1 MSASRFSTV
10 AEAEHVADTPRFANH
25 SLTKSDAEALY
36 QLAVTDS
43 LTGCYNR
50 RFFEDVIDRELERH
64 RRYGIPLSVLFVDV
78 DRFKAVNDSLGHE
91 AGDRVLRSIADF
103 LKQHVRRSDYVFR
116 WGGDEFLILI
126 WGNEHQ
132 AIQMRVE
139 LKAVFEAAKETSALP
154 RSIGLS
160 IGCAEVEPDTTDIA
174 AVIRDADQRMY
185 EDKRAAR
192 E

>member
-1 MSASRFSTV
+1 MGPCPFCAEAIHKGAIVYEHCGQDSWVQRACYGVTARHARASR
-10 AEAEHVADTPRFANH
+10 
-25 SLTKSDAEALY
+25 
-36 QLAVTDS
+36 
-43 LTGCYNR
+43 
-50 RFFEDVIDRELERH
+50 
-64 RRYGIPLSVLFVDV
+64 
-78 DRFKAVNDSLGHE
+78 
-91 AGDRVLRSIADF
+91 
-103 LKQHVRRSDYVFR
+103 
-116 WGGDEFLILI
+116 
-126 WGNEHQ
+126 Q